1 MLRAASLLRHP
12 AVSSTVRR
20 HMAKD
25 VKFGGDVRAMMLQ
38 GVDVLSDAVAV
49 TMGPK
54 VRNIFNMLCIWFVVE
69 KFWHFISIINFITI
83 IM

>member
-54 VRNIFNMLCIWFVVE
+54 VRIYLTCSVFSLWL
-69 KFWHFISIINFITI
+69 KNFDIALTLSTL
-83 IM
+83 